1 MGVSAKKFEWCNK
14 KKKLLTIWKFA
25 RKNSH
30 VSVRLK
36 EVSKSK
42 WGRTGKVIYLQQNQN
57 WSLSTNIE
65 HIQVSIL
72 SRGLL
77 FWIDIFEEL
86 LPSTLGRTLLS
97 GWFAQECVFGGI
109 FTFRRIVW
117 PSYSASWSLRS
128 LHLFKGQTAAGG
140 CGHNTFW
147 LNNWTIVNTS
157 HSFPHLPHEWRYL
170 ETSITLRRWLWV
182 PACALFFGSF
192 QPKV

>member
-1 MGVSAKKFEWCNK
+1 MGVSAKKVECCNK
-14 KKKLLTIWKFA
+14 GKTTYNLKFA

-42 WGRTGKVIYLQQNQN
+42 LGQIGKIIFLQQNQN

-77 FWIDIFEEL
+77 FWIEIFEEL
-86 LPSTLGRTLLS
+86 LPSTRGRGLLS
-97 GWFAQECVFGGI
+97 DWFAQECVFGGI
-109 FTFRRIVW
+109 FTFHRIVW
-117 PSYSASWSLRS
+117 PSHSASWPLGS

-140 CGHNTFW
+140 CGGGHHTFW
-147 LNNWTIVNTS
+147 LNN
-157 HSFPHLPHEWRYL
+157 
-170 ETSITLRRWLWV
+170 
-182 PACALFFGSF
+182 
-192 QPKV
+192 